1 MVSQP
6 CGWRSTRAGPDA
18 DVAPSAAADADVA
31 PSAAADADGASD
43 RCVPDGGAVP
53 AAAAAAPCRRL

>member
-6 CGWRSTRAGPDA
+6 CGWRSTRAGP
-18 DVAPSAAADADVA
+18 DADVA